1 MRKLAAVVAALVF
14 LGLSLPSWGGGGDQ
28 YPNGAEDF
36 LVGIAPPPGF
46 YVINYN
52 YFYFS
57 HAYRDDSGDT
67 INVGPLNDFNL
78 RVYANVTRLIYI
90 TPIKI
95 LGAYYGVHAFFPWLE
110 VNANCDGFHVHKK
123 GLGNIIV
130 DPFILTWHTKYVHVV
145 TGLDIYL
152 PTGEYDKYR
161 PVNIG
166 KNFYTFE
173 PVLGVTFMLPFKA
186 TLSFK
191 FMYDFNTTNN
201 DYINPMTGKETSLKP
216 GQEFHFDWAM
226 AANPLP
232 GLRIGLTG
240 YFYQQTTDDEIDNK
254 EVEHQRGRALAIGP
268 GIRWDYKR
276 LSLILKT
283 QYEFGVKNRPQG
295 RNVWF
300 KIAYKFL

>member
-1 MRKLAAVVAALVF
+1 MKKLAVVVVTLAL
-14 LGLSLPSWGGGGDQ
+14 LGLSSGAWGGGGDQ

-36 LVGIAPPPGF
+36 LVGMAPPPGF

-57 HAYRDDSGDT
+57 HDYKDDSGDT
-67 INVGPLNDFNL
+67 INVGPLKDFRL

-90 TPIKI
+90 SPLKI
-95 LGAYYGVHAFFPWLE
+95 LGANYGVHAFFPWLD
-110 VNANCDGFHVHKK
+110 VNANSLGFHIHKR
-123 GLGNIIV
+123 GLGDIII
-130 DPFILTWHTKYVHVV
+130 DPFILTWHTRYVHVV

-173 PVLGVTFMLPFKA
+173 PVLGVTFMLPLKT

-226 AANPLP
+226 AVNPLP
-232 GLRIGLTG
+232 GLRVGVTG
-240 YFYQQTTDDEIDNK
+240 YFYQQTTNDEIDGK
-254 EVEHQRGRALAIGP
+254 DVEHQRGRAMAIGP

-276 LSLILKT
+276 LSLVLKT

>member
-1 MRKLAAVVAALVF
+1 MRKLAAVAAALVF

-67 INVGPLNDFNL
+67 IDAGPLNDFNL

-130 DPFILTWHTKYVHVV
+130 DPFILTWHTRYVHVV

-152 PTGEYDKYR
+152 PTGEYDKHR

-191 FMYDFNTTNN
+191 FM
-201 DYINPMTGKETSLKP
+201 
-216 GQEFHFDWAM
+216 
-226 AANPLP
+226 
-232 GLRIGLTG
+232 
-240 YFYQQTTDDEIDNK
+240 
-254 EVEHQRGRALAIGP
+254 
-268 GIRWDYKR
+268 
-276 LSLILKT
+276 
-283 QYEFGVKNRPQG
+283 
-295 RNVWF
+295 
-300 KIAYKFL
+300 

>member
-1 MRKLAAVVAALVF
+1 VKKLAVVVVTLAL
-14 LGLSLPSWGGGGDQ
+14 LGLSSGAWGGGGDQ

-36 LVGIAPPPGF
+36 LVGMAPPPGF

-57 HAYRDDSGDT
+57 HDYKDDSGDT
-67 INVGPLNDFNL
+67 INVGPLKDFRL

-90 TPIKI
+90 SPLKI
-95 LGAYYGVHAFFPWLE
+95 LGANYGVHAFFPWLD
-110 VNANCDGFHVHKK
+110 VNANSLGFHIHKR
-123 GLGNIIV
+123 GLGDIII
-130 DPFILTWHTKYVHVV
+130 DPFILTWHTRYVHVV

-173 PVLGVTFMLPFKA
+173 PVLGVTFMLPLKT

-226 AANPLP
+226 AVNPLP
-232 GLRIGLTG
+232 GLRVGVTG
-240 YFYQQTTDDEIDNK
+240 YFYQQTTNDEIDGK
-254 EVEHQRGRALAIGP
+254 DVEHQRGRAMAIGP

-276 LSLILKT
+276 LSLVLKT